1 MIVLNH
7 QQGSEDWLRA
17 RIGAA
22 TASRFSEARE
32 RVGGLNEQQA
42 TYVKA
47 LQGGAT
53 EVAAR
58 IAAGYK
64 NAPRAGVIDR
74 ALAGQPVDEPSA
86 KAVAYAALISV
97 ETIAREPLDE
107 TFVTYAMR
115 RGRELEPYG
124 RQAYEIRT
132 GSVVEEVSL
141 ILTDDERFGYSAD
154 GFVDDDGLIEIK
166 CSMSCDKL
174 VNVWQNPGTAHL
186 EYIDQIN
193 GGLWIT
199 GRKWCDLVVYC
210 PWLAPVGKD
219 LFVKRIYR
227 DEAAI
232 EALEADLI
240 EFMKMVD
247 ANLQVLRTPTK
258 MSGAPKEGAA
268 PAPNREWCDEGAEV
282 FPPEPVETADPLAAP
297 WALPTSPV
305 DRPALAPADF

>member
-1 MIVLNH
+1 MKVYTYP
-7 QQGSEDWLRA
+7 QGGDDWLRA
-17 RIGAA
+17 RVGMA
-22 TASRFSEARE
+22 TASRFTDARE

-53 EVAAR
+53 EAVAR
-58 IAAGYK
+58 VAAGYK
-64 NAPRAGVIDR
+64 NAPRASAIER
-74 ALAGQPVDEPSA
+74 ALAGHPVDEPGS
-86 KAVAYAALISV
+86 KAVAYAALIAV
-97 ETIAREPLDE
+97 ESISREPLDE

-132 GSVVEEVSL
+132 GAVVEEVSL
-141 ILTDDERFGYSAD
+141 IATDDDRFGYSSD

-166 CSMSCDKL
+166 CPMSCDKL

-199 GRKWCDLVVYC
+199 GRQWCDLVVYC

-232 EALEADLI
+232 ESLEADMI
-240 EFMKMVD
+240 EFMRLVD

-258 MSGAPKEGAA
+258 ISGAPKDGAP
-268 PAPNREWCDEGAEV
+268 PAP
-282 FPPEPVETADPLAAP
+282 PPPTPDMDAP
-297 WALPTSPV
+297 WDLPKAPV
-305 DRPALAPADF
+305 TQQRDALAEANF

>member
-7 QQGSEDWLRA
+7 PQGSEDWLRA
-17 RIGAA
+17 RIGAC
-22 TASRFSEARE
+22 TASRFSDARE
-32 RVGGLNEQQA
+32 RVGGLDERQSA
-42 TYVKA
+42 YVKA
-47 LQGGAT
+47 IQRGAS
-53 EVAAR
+53 EDEAKLV
-58 IAAGYK
+58 AGYK
-64 NAPRAGVIDR
+64 NKPSAAVIDK
-74 ALAGQPVDEPSA
+74 ALAGMPVDEPGA
-86 KAVAYAALISV
+86 KAVAYAALIAV

-115 RGRELEPYG
+115 RGRELEPYA

-154 GFVDDDGLIEIK
+154 GFVDDDGLIEVK
-166 CSMSCDKL
+166 CPLSCDKL
-174 VNVWQNPGTAHL
+174 VNVWQSPGAAHL

-232 EALEADLI
+232 ESLEADLVG
-240 EFMKMVD
+240 FMKLVD
-247 ANLQVLRTPTK
+247 ANLAALRLPTK
-258 MSGAPKEGAA
+258 MSGAPKDGAAAPPATADTGAPWHETPAAPPPAPKPTAKPAAA
-268 PAPNREWCDEGAEV
+268 PAEV
-282 FPPEPVETADPLAAP
+282 PEL
-297 WALPTSPV
+297 
-305 DRPALAPADF
+305 F

>member
-7 QQGSEDWLRA
+7 EQGSEDWLRA
-17 RIGAA
+17 RIGAC
-22 TASRFSEARE
+22 TASRFSDARE
-32 RVGGLNEQQA
+32 RVGGLNEQQ
-42 TYVKA
+42 TLYVNALKA
-47 LQGGAT
+47 GAT
-53 EVAAR
+53 EAAAR
-58 IAAGYK
+58 LAAGYK
-64 NAPRAGVIDR
+64 NAPRAAVIDR
-74 ALAGQPVDEPSA
+74 ALAGQPVDEPGS
-86 KAVAYAALISV
+86 KAIAYAAMIAV
-97 ETIAREPLDE
+97 ETVAGEPLDE

-124 RQAYEIRT
+124 RQKYEVRT
-132 GSVVEEVSL
+132 GAVVEEVSL

-166 CSMSCDKL
+166 CPMSSDKL
-174 VNVWQNPGTAHL
+174 VNVWKNPGSAHL

-199 GRKWCDLVVYC
+199 GRKWCDLVIYC

-232 EALEADLI
+232 EALESDLI
-240 EFMKMVD
+240 QFMRMVD

-258 MSGAPKEGAA
+258 MSGAPKDAA
-268 PAPNREWCDEGAEV
+268 TPARDPQEWCDADPDVEV
-282 FPPEPVETADPLAAP
+282 TPPEPVERADLALE
-297 WALPTSPV
+297 LP
-305 DRPALAPADF
+305 DF